1 MSPHPHERQERQVF
15 LITGGGTGI
24 GAATARRLARDGAS
38 VVICGRRPQPLGA
51 VAEEVGGLA
60 VVADI
65 ADPDSASDVVA
76 QTLNAYGRLDG
87 VVLNAGVVRV
97 GRIGDLS
104 PFDWDATMASN
115 LTGAFL
121 VFRAAADA
129 LVESRGAVVSVA
141 SLAGIRSSPQLG
153 AYSASKAGLIALT
166 QAITVD
172 YGKDG
177 IRANAICPGWVRTPM
192 ADEDVKPLANGDVEA
207 GYALATALVPQGRA
221 ADSS

>member
-1 MSPHPHERQERQVF
+1 M
-15 LITGGGTGI
+15 
-24 GAATARRLARDGAS
+24 
-38 VVICGRRPQPLGA
+38 
-51 VAEEVGGLA
+51 A

-97 GRIGDLS
+97 GRVGDLS
-104 PFDWDATMASN
+104 PLDWDATMASN

-177 IRANAICPGWVRTPM
+177 IRANVICPGWVRTPM
-192 ADEDVKPLANGDVEA
+192 ADEDVKPLADGDVEA

-221 ADSS
+221 ADSSEVAATIAWLLSDAASYVNGAVITVDGGAAVMDVGTVPFLNL